1 MLKLFSVWVGGVE
14 VNSHLT
20 SYDDALNIAELWIEL
35 GYDGVKIW
43 NDELEEVLCSIAI
56 NIGLKQAILM
66 VI

>member
-20 SYDDALNIAELWIEL
+20 SYGDALNIAELWIEL

-43 NDELEEVLCSIAI
+43 NDELEEV
-56 NIGLKQAILM
+56 
-66 VI
+66 